1 MRQYTL
7 SLTSNDYIKRYMDSF
22 KEQRR
27 YPRIFLP
34 ADEVTLAKIVPAG
47 GEKTYDVRLLN
58 ISEGGIGFHC
68 KRSAGIRFKI
78 NDPLQLIAIVGH
90 PHLADV
96 ADLSMEVRWVM
107 DEEYL
112 DHVAVGCEFIDLDP
126 HNRELLQDFVLVA
139 LAEHNERKDGP
150 S

>member
-1 MRQYTL
+1 
-7 SLTSNDYIKRYMDSF
+7 MDSF
-22 KEQRR
+22 HEQRK

-34 ADEVTLAKIVPAG
+34 GEEVVLAKIIPAAE
-47 GEKTYDVRLLN
+47 EKTYDVRLLN

-68 KRSAGIRFKI
+68 KRSEGLRIKVNDSLHLIGII
-78 NDPLQLIAIVGH
+78 GH
-90 PHLADV
+90 PHLGAV

-112 DHVAVGCEFIDLDP
+112 DHVAVGCEFINLDD

-139 LAEHNERKDGP
+139 LSEHKERQDEP

>member
-1 MRQYTL
+1 
-7 SLTSNDYIKRYMDSF
+7 MDSF
-22 KEQRR
+22 DDKRK

-34 ADEVTLAKIVPAG
+34 GEDVALAKIVPTA
-47 GEKTYDVRLLN
+47 GEKSYDVRLLN

-68 KRSAGIRFKI
+68 KRSAGIRVKV
-78 NDPLQLIAIVGH
+78 NDPLQLIAIIGH
-90 PHLADV
+90 PHLGAV
-96 ADLSMEVRWVM
+96 SDLSMEVRWVM

-112 DHVAVGCEFIDLDP
+112 DHVAVGCEFIDLDE

-139 LAEHNERKDGP
+139 LSEHKERQDGP

>member
-1 MRQYTL
+1 
-7 SLTSNDYIKRYMDSF
+7 
-22 KEQRR
+22 
-27 YPRIFLP
+27 LP
-34 ADEVTLAKIVPAG
+34 GEEVTLAKIVPAG
-47 GEKTYDVRLLN
+47 GEKSYDVRLLN

-68 KRSAGIRFKI
+68 KRSAGIRIKV

-107 DEEYL
+107 DEECL
-112 DHVAVGCEFIDLDP
+112 DHVAVGCEFIDLDD

-139 LAEHNERKDGP
+139 LSEHKHQQQDVP